1 VLGSGVLKTVLLC
14 IVFCCELSSAIAVV
28 AVTFVGAALCFV
40 SRLFALGAVF
50 VVLFVC
56 LDARRVAVRGVCC
69 CEQAVCGAS
78 ESSPV
83 LSSSAS
89 AVDLLSEACRSLV
102 IISSSSL
109 L

>member
-1 VLGSGVLKTVLLC
+1 VLGSSVLETVLLC
-14 IVFCCELSSAIAVV
+14 IVCCCEFSSAIAVV
-28 AVTFVGAALCFV
+28 ARHLC
-40 SRLFALGAVF
+40 GCCAVF
-50 VVLFVC
+50 CVTLVCVGCGVVVLFVC

-69 CEQAVCGAS
+69 SEQAVCGAS